1 LRLIH
6 GAVNLEMDFDPAT
19 CNRNFTIAMTDIG
32 EIDFLANL
40 MRARSNALLPR
51 CRSAPC
57 LKASPI

>member
-40 MRARSNALLPR
+40 MRARARTHCSRDVDQHRA
-51 CRSAPC
+51 
-57 LKASPI
+57 